1 MLMVQKRIFFG
12 SQKHNRQLMCHI
24 AVWFQLS
31 TCQDLVLLLTF
42 YDLEGYKNMCSVA
55 TIQVSFPQLY
65 LSDSHFFLFLQEK
78 KLKKKEGR
86 RDRHPTHYI
95 LFSLLCQVMGNK
107 ETETRALNSLCS
119 DQIGLQTKESQY
131 ILLVYYLQ
139 EIT

>member
-65 LSDSHFFLFLQEK
+65 LSGSHFSSFYRKKIEKERGQE
-78 KLKKKEGR
+78 R
-86 RDRHPTHYI
+86 QASTHYI
-95 LFSLLCQVMGNK
+95 LFSLLCQVMRNK
-107 ETETRALNSLCS
+107 ETENRALNSLCS